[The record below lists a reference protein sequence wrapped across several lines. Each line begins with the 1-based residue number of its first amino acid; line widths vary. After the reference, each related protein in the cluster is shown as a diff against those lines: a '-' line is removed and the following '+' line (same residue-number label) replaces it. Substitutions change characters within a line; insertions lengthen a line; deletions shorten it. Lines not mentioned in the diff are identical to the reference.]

1 MYPIHDPFVRSIL
14 SGKQE
19 AIDFLDSSFPKQITE
34 NLDLENLELMKE
46 SFVTMNEES
55 RTDLLY
61 KIPLKS
67 SSSVFVYVLFEHK
80 SYYDPHIYF
89 QLLEYLS
96 KIYSWQKQSGE
107 VVKVV
112 IPFVFY
118 HGEKGWDLGLNF
130 IVNFD
135 LDTIPENLLKF
146 IPNFAIQLLELKQG
160 GKVFQTKNVA
170 LRNFMR
176 MVQIIRE
183 DPEAFLSHLKEIY
196 HSILDEKEDAK
207 RIYILKN
214 LLEYLFRARKDAE
227 TYTKK
232 EIIKE
237 IEGEYMNLLEKIREE
252 GKIEGEL
259 KKALETARKMREYG
273 DSLEK
278 IIIITGLTESQL
290 GENGIM

>member
-1 MYPIHDPFVRSIL
+1 
-14 SGKQE
+14 
-19 AIDFLDSSFPKQITE
+19 
-34 NLDLENLELMKE
+34 MKE
-46 SFVTMNEES
+46 SFVNVQEEL

-61 KIPLKS
+61 KIPFKTAS
-67 SSSVFVYVLFEHK
+67 SIFVYVLFEHK
-80 SYYDPHIYF
+80 SYYDPSIYF

-96 KIYSWQKQSGE
+96 KIYSWQKQLGE
-107 VVKVV
+107 ELKVV

-130 IVNFD
+130 LENFD
-135 LDTIPENLLKF
+135 LETIPEDLLNY
-146 IPNFAIQLLELKQG
+146 IPNFSIELLELKQG
-160 GKVFQTKNVA
+160 GKAFQTQNVA

-227 TYTKK
+227 NYTKK

-237 IEGEYMNLLEKIREE
+237 IEGEYMNLLERIREE
-252 GKIEGEL
+252 GEL
-259 KKALETARKMREYG
+259 KAKIETARKMREEG
-273 DSLEK
+273 FNLAQ
-278 IIIITGLTESQL
+278 IIRITDLTEEQL
-290 GENGIM
+290 KENGVV